1 MLFGDNSLTQQ
12 DLIVITGQF
21 IYQMGIIFHYII
33 HLGGK
38 VFNEKI
44 YMGKISVLKYNSI
57 RKSIHA
63 YIYIFSNQFKK

>member
-33 HLGGK
+33 HLG
-38 VFNEKI
+38 
-44 YMGKISVLKYNSI
+44 
-57 RKSIHA
+57 
-63 YIYIFSNQFKK
+63 